1 MGLIISVFVDQQP
14 SVKVSSHE
22 NLDWLLSLDPQNLP
36 SVKMCIKVKIAKICD
51 PQKFNPAKFK
61 HIKI

>member
-1 MGLIISVFVDQQP
+1 M
-14 SVKVSSHE
+14 KVSSHE
-22 NLDWLLSLDPQNLP
+22 KLDWLLSLDPQNLP
-36 SVKMCIKVKIAKICD
+36 SVKMCVEVKIAKIRD